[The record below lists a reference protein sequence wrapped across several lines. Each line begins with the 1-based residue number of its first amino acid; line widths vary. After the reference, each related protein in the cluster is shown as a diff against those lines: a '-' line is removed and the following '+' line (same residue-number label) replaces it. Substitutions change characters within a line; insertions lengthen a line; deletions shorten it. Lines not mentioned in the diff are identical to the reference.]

1 MNKKTGEHS
10 RVLQRSLHYMEERC
24 VKLPSILFTL
34 GFPPRR
40 FRPAQIVSG
49 TFILNRLI
57 FSQCLLTVQTN
68 SRVSPLV
75 QKLHWNHHFA
85 IFNFFYIFRLVWYS
99 NIKNKILRITKYFR
113 IIYIHAIRH
122 AREHISQEKN
132 FKHWQWST
140 KITHNPWKAKQH
152 TWDPTTNLQKVNE
165 GRKHSAS
172 YRVNC
177 EGWCMQRVALLV
189 ITGKYELEEPETIK
203 YFNTITSD
211 SLHYRKLYDR
221 LTN

>member
-1 MNKKTGEHS
+1 MLY
-10 RVLQRSLHYMEERC
+10 LQSKQT
-24 VKLPSILFTL
+24 V
-34 GFPPRR
+34 GFHHW
-40 FRPAQIVSG
+40 S
-49 TFILNRLI
+49 
-57 FSQCLLTVQTN
+57 
-68 SRVSPLV
+68 
-75 QKLHWNHHFA
+75 KLHWNHHFA

-172 YRVNC
+172 YRVKGDVC
-177 EGWCMQRVALLV
+177 SEQPYL
-189 ITGKYELEEPETIK
+189 
-203 YFNTITSD
+203 
-211 SLHYRKLYDR
+211 
-221 LTN
+221 